1 MVNRMELLIEVEEG
15 IQEIDEVV
23 PQLSRRSRRANSM
36 EQFPDKKKKC
46 ININI
51 ISE

>member
-1 MVNRMELLIEVEEG
+1 MELLIEVEEG
-15 IQEIDEVV
+15 IQEIDCPATFTSFTSSKFNGAV
-23 PQLSRRSRRANSM
+23 P
-36 EQFPDKKKKC
+36 KKRC